1 MGPLLLFQ
9 EDDSLAEPFLQ
20 AVSNLGDSNLDGPH
34 EWLLQSLEP
43 LLSVAFPP
51 VLANLDASYLNASY
65 LDASYLDDSNL
76 DDSNLNASYLNA
88 SYLDASNLNA
98 SNLNASNLNASNLN
112 ASNLDASYLNA
123 SYLDASYLAANSF
136 DFLQQEPAAKWKTG
150 RRPVPSK
157 FEKEIASRML
167 MSELPSVTYMK
178 RKAVVDTL
186 FSDTFREVSMAWSS
200 VALHLKTLGMS
211 KDYVRVFYPPPPLL
225 LLLSSSSFSLLP
237 FHHYLHDNRS
247 RR

>member
-9 EDDSLAEPFLQ
+9 EDDSLAEPFLP

-51 VLANLDASYLNASY
+51 VLANLGASC
-65 LDASYLDDSNL
+65 
-76 DDSNLNASYLNA
+76 
-88 SYLDASNLNA
+88 LDASNLDA
-98 SNLNASNLNASNLN
+98 SYLN
-112 ASNLDASYLNA
+112 ASNLDASYLDA

>member
-65 LDASYLDDSNL
+65 LNDSYLDDS
-76 DDSNLNASYLNA
+76 YM
-88 SYLDASNLNA
+88 
-98 SNLNASNLNASNLN
+98 
-112 ASNLDASYLNA
+112 
-123 SYLDASYLAANSF
+123 DASYLAANSF

-200 VALHLKTLGMS
+200 VALHLKTLDVKGLRLCFLS
-211 KDYVRVFYPPPPLL
+211 SPPLL

>member
-1 MGPLLLFQ
+1 MGPLSLSQ
-9 EDDSLAEPFLQ
+9 EDDSLAEPFLP

-51 VLANLDASYLNASY
+51 VLA
-65 LDASYLDDSNL
+65 
-76 DDSNLNASYLNA
+76 
-88 SYLDASNLNA
+88 
-98 SNLNASNLNASNLN
+98 
-112 ASNLDASYLNA
+112 NLDASYLNA

-211 KDYVRVFYPPPPLL
+211 KDYVCVFYPPPPLL
-225 LLLSSSSFSLLP
+225 LPSSLFFL
-237 FHHYLHDNRS
+237 FTIIYTIIDQEGKEIC
-247 RR
+247 

>member
-51 VLANLDASYLNASY
+51 VLANLGASC
-65 LDASYLDDSNL
+65 
-76 DDSNLNASYLNA
+76 
-88 SYLDASNLNA
+88 LDASNLDA
-98 SNLNASNLNASNLN
+98 SYLN
-112 ASNLDASYLNA
+112 ASNLDASYLDA